1 MMKCPSCV
9 LRVLIE
15 FAGVPII
22 VSTVAATGPAR
33 RAGTGKDSGSFIGSF
48 TPPFPGRFFR
58 VPVQLQVYYL
68 GFS

>member
-1 MMKCPSCV
+1 MKCPSCV
-9 LRVLIE
+9 LRGLIE

-48 TPPFPGRFFR
+48 HSVPRGVPR
-58 VPVQLQVYYL
+58 VPVQLQVYCL